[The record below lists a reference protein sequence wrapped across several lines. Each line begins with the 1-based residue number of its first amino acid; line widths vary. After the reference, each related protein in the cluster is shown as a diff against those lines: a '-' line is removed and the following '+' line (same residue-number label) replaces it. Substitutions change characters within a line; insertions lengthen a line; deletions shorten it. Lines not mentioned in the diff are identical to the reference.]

1 MVLKT
6 ENMDRTLTMGRARD
20 ERSPDSWPFTQVT
33 DHGRGEQMV
42 LKTENMDQ
50 TLTMGRA
57 RDERSPDSWCS
68 APQGDEGHP
77 TSLSLLELS
86 YA

>member
-1 MVLKT
+1 
-6 ENMDRTLTMGRARD
+6 
-20 ERSPDSWPFTQVT
+20 
-33 DHGRGEQMV
+33 MV